1 MRNRES
7 AVGAKWTRIK
17 GTSFPR
23 LTPIVGDGMEVG
35 GWVFPGNWGTRAN
48 VDECR
53 GVIRG
58 ECANSNAQ
66 SRWGGYRKRTHQK
79 HDNHQED
86 KPSSYQLLSEES
98 WFSHRPLVVF
108 VYHPMLCY

>member
-1 MRNRES
+1 MGHRES
-7 AVGAKWTRIK
+7 AVGAKRTGIK
-17 GTSFPR
+17 GTSFTR

-35 GWVFPGNWGTRAN
+35 GWVVPGNWGTRAN

-58 ECANSNAQ
+58 ECANSNTQ

-79 HDNHQED
+79 HANHQED
-86 KPSSYQLLSEES
+86 KPSSYQLL
-98 WFSHRPLVVF
+98 
-108 VYHPMLCY
+108 

>member
-1 MRNRES
+1 MEHRES
-7 AVGAKWTRIK
+7 PVGAKRTRIK
-17 GTSFPR
+17 GTSFTR

-35 GWVFPGNWGTRAN
+35 GRVIPGNWGTRAN

-66 SRWGGYRKRTHQK
+66 TRWGGYRKRTHQK
-79 HDNHQED
+79 HANHQKD
-86 KPSSYQLLSEES
+86 KPSSSHQLLREES
-98 WFSHRPLVVF
+98 SFSHRPLVVDSK
-108 VYHPMLCY
+108 LCP

>member
-1 MRNRES
+1 MAHRES
-7 AVGAKWTRIK
+7 AVRAKGPGIE
-17 GTSFPR
+17 GTSFTR

-35 GWVFPGNWGTRAN
+35 GGVVPGNWSSRAN

-66 SRWGGYRKRTHQK
+66 RSRWGGYRKRTHK
-79 HDNHQED
+79 KDANHQED
-86 KPSSYQLLSEES
+86 KPSSYQLLREES
-98 WFSHRPLVVF
+98 SFSHRPPF
-108 VYHPMLCY
+108 VDSILCS

>member
-1 MRNRES
+1 MLHRES
-7 AVGAKWTRIK
+7 AVGSKRTGIK
-17 GTSFPR
+17 CTSFTR

-35 GWVFPGNWGTRAN
+35 SWVVPGNWGSRAN

-58 ECANSNAQ
+58 ECANSNKQ

-79 HDNHQED
+79 HANHQED
-86 KPSSYQLLSEES
+86 KPSSYQLLREES
-98 WFSHRPLVVF
+98 SFSHRPLVVDS
-108 VYHPMLCY
+108 MLCP